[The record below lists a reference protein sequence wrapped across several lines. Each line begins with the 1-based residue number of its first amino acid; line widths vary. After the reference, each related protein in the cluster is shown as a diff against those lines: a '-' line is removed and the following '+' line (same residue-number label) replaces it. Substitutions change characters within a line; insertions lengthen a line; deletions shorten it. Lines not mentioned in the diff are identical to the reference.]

1 MAVNNN
7 NIKSHKHDME
17 KKNQDTEEYVVYYL
31 LYENQKQVELIYDDR
46 SQIGDNLM
54 GEIWRGHKKAVGM
67 PKLIKIFIQLVI
79 YGFL

>member
-1 MAVNNN
+1 MAVNN
-7 NIKSHKHDME
+7 NIKSHKHDIE
-17 KKNQDTEEYVVYYL
+17 KKNQDTEDYVVYYL

-54 GEIWRGHKKAVGM
+54 GEIWGGHKKAFGM
-67 PKLIKIFIQLVI
+67 PTLIKIFIQLVI

>member
-1 MAVNNN
+1 MW
-7 NIKSHKHDME
+7 IKSHKCDIE

-54 GEIWRGHKKAVGM
+54 GEI
-67 PKLIKIFIQLVI
+67 
-79 YGFL
+79 

>member
-31 LYENQKQVELIYDDR
+31 LYEKQKQVELIYDDR

-54 GEIWRGHKKAVGM
+54 GEI
-67 PKLIKIFIQLVI
+67 
-79 YGFL
+79 